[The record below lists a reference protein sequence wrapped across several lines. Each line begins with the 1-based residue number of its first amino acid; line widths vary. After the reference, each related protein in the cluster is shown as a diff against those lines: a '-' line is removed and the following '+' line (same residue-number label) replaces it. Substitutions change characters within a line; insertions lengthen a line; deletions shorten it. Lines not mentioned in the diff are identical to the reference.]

1 MSHDQ
6 VLRHV
11 PQWREFIGWKLY
23 PQKHVTFPEFEGMRD
38 GLICDVTCYF
48 SFWDRLGRTRKISY
62 SSESIEVGL
71 PGQKE
76 EVHLLAALKFPF

>member
-38 GLICDVTCYF
+38 GLICDVTCQHTTF
-48 SFWDRLGRTRKISY
+48 GGSVASLGSAQAADERR
-62 SSESIEVGL
+62 
-71 PGQKE
+71 PGGKN
-76 EVHLLAALKFPF
+76 